1 MQNYKKL
8 GAGCRMFGIFLQI
21 PKIHPASSIRHPANF
36 PIFANMNF
44 IKNNLAN
51 AFTLGN
57 LFSGCVGIVHLI
69 GGDYQTTAICIVI
82 SLVLDFFDGFVARAL
97 KSDSNLGIQLDSLA
111 DMVSFGFLP
120 GVAMMKILEPFG
132 NHLFGMELP
141 FDIKYFGFLI
151 TLFSCLRL
159 AIFNLDE
166 EQKYYFKGLNT
177 PSNTILIFGIYSILQ
192 TGIPFQFGTVKFDF
206 GVEIWLAITIF
217 SSWLL
222 VSPVK
227 MISMKFKSMKLKDN
241 YPKITLLIGIIPILL
256 IFRVAGFPLAIVYYI
271 LISVIFQRQ
280 LK

>member
-1 MQNYKKL
+1 MPADARSKISCVLRKLAQSNIKHPTKKTYFC
-8 GAGCRMFGIFLQI
+8 G
-21 PKIHPASSIRHPANF
+21 
-36 PIFANMNF
+36 MNF

-57 LFSGCVGIVHLI
+57 LFSGCVGIIHLLS
-69 GGDYQTTAICIVI
+69 GDYQATAICIII
-82 SLVLDFFDGFVARAL
+82 SLILDFFDGFVARAMH
-97 KSDSNLGIQLDSLA
+97 SSSNLGGQLDSLA

-132 NHLFGMELP
+132 NHFFGAELP

-177 PSNTILIFGIYSILQ
+177 PSNTILIFGLYYAHQNS
-192 TGIPFQFGTVKFDF
+192 GEFGFLLDNDNCML
-206 GVEIWLAITIF
+206 IITIV

-222 VSPVK
+222 IAPIK
-227 MISMKFKSMKLKDN
+227 MIAMKFKSKKLTDN
-241 YPKITLLIGIIPILL
+241 YPKLALLIGGILILL
-256 IFRVAGFPLAIVYYI
+256 IFKTTGIPLIIIYYI
-271 LISVIFQRQ
+271 LISLIFQRQ

>member
-1 MQNYKKL
+1 
-8 GAGCRMFGIFLQI
+8 
-21 PKIHPASSIRHPANF
+21 
-36 PIFANMNF
+36 MNF

-57 LFSGCVGIVHLI
+57 LFSGCVGIVHLFS
-69 GGDYQTTAICIVI
+69 GDYHITAICIII
-82 SLVLDFFDGFVARAL
+82 SLILDFFDGFIARAMN
-97 KSDSNLGIQLDSLA
+97 SSSNLGGQLDSLA

-132 NHLFGMELP
+132 YHLVGIELP
-141 FDIKYFGFLI
+141 FEIKYFGFLV

-177 PSNTILIFGIYSILQ
+177 PSNTILIFGLFYAYKESGNFSFLFENEIYLLI
-192 TGIPFQFGTVKFDF
+192 FTV
-206 GVEIWLAITIF
+206 I

-222 VSPVK
+222 VSPIK
-227 MISMKFKSMKLKDN
+227 MIAMKFKSKQLKDN
-241 YPKITLLIGIIPILL
+241 YPKLALLIGGISILL
-256 IFRVAGFPLAIVYYI
+256 IFKTVGIPLMIIYYI
-271 LISVIFQRQ
+271 LISLIFQKQ